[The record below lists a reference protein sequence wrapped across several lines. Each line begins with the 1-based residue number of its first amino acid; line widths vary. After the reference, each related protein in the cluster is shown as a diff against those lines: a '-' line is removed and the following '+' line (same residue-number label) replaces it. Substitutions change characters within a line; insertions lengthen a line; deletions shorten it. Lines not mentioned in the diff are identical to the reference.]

1 MQKFR
6 HPVLAL
12 LVLATL
18 SPTVAWGQ
26 PEKVGVVATLEGSV
40 TARRAILPQPVA
52 LKFKDDVFARDTL
65 TTGDQSLARVLLG
78 GKSIV
83 TIRERSTVTI
93 TEMPGRSVVAIRG
106 TVVVAEVLSSAGGPV
121 RSNVYVLRGTG
132 ECSLLDPGT
141 GRPIGAPVTVRPL
154 EAFSAIGSTAR
165 VDPIPP
171 SQVGQITA
179 GLEGKGY
186 QHIEAANQ
194 EQVKGQIAQ

>member
-1 MQKFR
+1 MPTSGERTDLRARAKSFELTAKVMQKFR

-18 SPTVAWGQ
+18 WPTVAWGQ

-83 TIRERSTVTI
+83 TIR
-93 TEMPGRSVVAIRG
+93 
-106 TVVVAEVLSSAGGPV
+106 
-121 RSNVYVLRGTG
+121 
-132 ECSLLDPGT
+132 
-141 GRPIGAPVTVRPL
+141 
-154 EAFSAIGSTAR
+154 
-165 VDPIPP
+165 
-171 SQVGQITA
+171 
-179 GLEGKGY
+179 
-186 QHIEAANQ
+186 
-194 EQVKGQIAQ
+194 